1 MQKSN
6 STSLN
11 PASLIDDLLEKQA
24 VSLSELEKSIDEL
37 RVKINSV
44 ICPSETC
51 RPDTSPQPERPLSPL
66 AGIIR
71 DRNNHIAHLCQ
82 KMGDIKSSLQI

>member
-37 RVKINSV
+37 RVKLTSV

-51 RPDTSPQPERPLSPL
+51 RPDTSPQPEQPLSHL

-71 DRNNHIAHLCQ
+71 DRNKHIAHLCQ